1 MKIRLV
7 LFALLL
13 FSCDRDDDCLCIETT
28 TNIQYNTVNVD
39 ECWIDDCND
48 PFTVLQTYN
57 WGNVV
62 IDCR

>member
-13 FSCDRDDDCLCIETT
+13 FSCDRDDDCLCTETT
-28 TNIQYNTVNVD
+28 TDIRDNTVYVD
-39 ECWIDDCND
+39 EYWIDDCTD